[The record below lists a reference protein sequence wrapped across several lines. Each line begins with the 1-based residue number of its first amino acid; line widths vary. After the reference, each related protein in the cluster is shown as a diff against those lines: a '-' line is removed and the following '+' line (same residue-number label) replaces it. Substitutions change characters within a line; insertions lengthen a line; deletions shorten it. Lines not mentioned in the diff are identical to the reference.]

1 MCSHI
6 FILAIY
12 WSLLRFD
19 CNYAKEPRQLPPIP
33 YIMTDISRHTN
44 AMMCLHATLV
54 RGTSTLKTKRIASH
68 QTKQTNDVNNC
79 NATSS
84 SKTYIKIGT
93 GRALRP
99 LITPNDTM
107 LPLWIEFSDALSSLP
122 THGGVVHLLI
132 GK

>member
-1 MCSHI
+1 M
-6 FILAIY
+6 A
-12 WSLLRFD
+12 
-19 CNYAKEPRQLPPIP
+19 
-33 YIMTDISRHTN
+33 DIARHTN
-44 AMMCLHATLV
+44 AMMCLHATLI
-54 RGTSTLKTKRIASH
+54 RGCSTLKTKRIAGK
-68 QTKQTNDVNNC
+68 TEQTNDANNC

-107 LPLWIEFSDALSSLP
+107 LPLWSEFSDALSSLP
-122 THGGVVHLLI
+122 TQPKASGVVHLLI